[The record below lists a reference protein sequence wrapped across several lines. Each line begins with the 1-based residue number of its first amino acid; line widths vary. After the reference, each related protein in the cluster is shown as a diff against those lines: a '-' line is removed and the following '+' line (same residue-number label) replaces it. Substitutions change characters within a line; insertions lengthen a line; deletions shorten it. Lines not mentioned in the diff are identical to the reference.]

1 MKLKRGESMKLEEIV
16 QFLDDYLKVSEF
28 QDDSWNGLQV
38 EGPEEVE
45 VIATAVDASFRTFE
59 RAREW
64 RAQLLLVHHGLFWGK
79 PFPLVGVDFS
89 RIEAL
94 IKNGIGLYA
103 CHLPLDAH
111 PEVGNNALLSG
122 MLNLKNIEPF
132 GYYKGT
138 RIGCAGILPQPLTL
152 DEIKENLE
160 EKLKNKIEV
169 WGFGKKEIRS
179 VAIISGEA
187 GSIMKEGL
195 GKYDLLITGGAGLS
209 LFRLV
214 EDASQSILFAGHY
227 ATETL
232 GIKALG
238 ELLASKFSLKHT
250 FLDLPSPY

>member
-1 MKLKRGESMKLEEIV
+1 MKLKEIV
-16 QFLDDYLKVSEF
+16 KFLDEYLKVSDF

-45 VIATAVDASFRTFE
+45 RIATAVDASFKTFE
-59 RAREW
+59 RARQW
-64 RAQLLLVHHGLFWGK
+64 GAQLLLVHHGLFWGK

-94 IKNGIGLYA
+94 IKNGMGLYA

-111 PEVGNNALLSG
+111 PEVGNNAVLSC
-122 MLNLKNIEPF
+122 MLNLKDVEPF

-138 RIGCAGILPQPLTL
+138 QIGCAGVLPQPLTL
-152 DEIKENLE
+152 EEIKKILE
-160 EKLKNKIEV
+160 DKLNQKVQV

-179 VAIISGEA
+179 VAIVSGEA

-195 GKYDLLITGGAGLS
+195 GKYDLLLTGGTGLS

-214 EDASQSILFAGHY
+214 EDASQSIIFAGHY
-227 ATETL
+227 ATETV
-232 GIKALG
+232 GIKAVG
-238 ELLASKFSLKHT
+238 ELLSSRFSLKHT
-250 FLDLPSPY
+250 FLDVPSPY

>member
-1 MKLKRGESMKLEEIV
+1 MKLKEIV
-16 QFLDDYLKVSEF
+16 KFLDEYLKVGDF

-45 VIATAVDASFRTFE
+45 RIATAVDASFKTFE

-64 RAQLLLVHHGLFWGK
+64 GTQLLLVHHGLFWGK

-94 IKNGIGLYA
+94 IKNGMGLYA

-111 PEVGNNALLSG
+111 PEVGNNAVLSR
-122 MLNLKNIEPF
+122 MLNLKNVEPF

-138 RIGCAGILPQPLTL
+138 QIGCAGVLPQPLTL
-152 DEIKENLE
+152 EEIKKILE
-160 EKLKNKIEV
+160 DKLNQKVQV

-179 VAIISGEA
+179 VAIVSGEA

-195 GKYDLLITGGAGLS
+195 GKYDLLLTGGTGLS

-214 EDASQSILFAGHY
+214 EDASQSIIFAGHY
-227 ATETL
+227 ATETV
-232 GIKALG
+232 GIKAVG
-238 ELLASKFSLKHT
+238 ELLSSRFSLKHT
-250 FLDLPSPY
+250 FLDVPSPY

>member
-1 MKLKRGESMKLEEIV
+1 MKLKEIV
-16 QFLDDYLKVSEF
+16 TFLDEYLKVGDF

-45 VIATAVDASFRTFE
+45 RIATAVDASFKTFE

-64 RAQLLLVHHGLFWGK
+64 EAQLLLVHHGLFWGK

-111 PEVGNNALLSG
+111 PEVGNNAVLSR
-122 MLNLKNIEPF
+122 MLNLKDVEPF

-138 RIGCAGILPQPLTL
+138 QIGCAGVLPQPLTL
-152 DEIKENLE
+152 EEIKKILE
-160 EKLKNKIEV
+160 DKLNQKVQV

-179 VAIISGEA
+179 VAIVSGEA

-195 GKYDLLITGGAGLS
+195 GKYDLLLTGGTGLS

-214 EDASQSILFAGHY
+214 EDASQSIIFAGHY
-227 ATETL
+227 ATETV
-232 GIKALG
+232 GIKAVG
-238 ELLASKFSLKHT
+238 ELLSSRFSLKHT
-250 FLDLPSPY
+250 FLDVPSPY

>member
-1 MKLKRGESMKLEEIV
+1 MKLKEIV
-16 QFLDDYLKVSEF
+16 KFLDEYLKVGDF

-45 VIATAVDASFRTFE
+45 RIATAVDASFKTFE

-64 RAQLLLVHHGLFWGK
+64 GAQLLLVHHGLFWGK

-94 IKNGIGLYA
+94 IKNGMGLYA

-111 PEVGNNALLSG
+111 PEVGNNAVLSR
-122 MLNLKNIEPF
+122 MLNLKDVEPF

-138 RIGCAGILPQPLTL
+138 QIGCAGVLPQPLTL
-152 DEIKENLE
+152 EEIKKILE
-160 EKLKNKIEV
+160 DKLTQKVQV

-179 VAIISGEA
+179 VAIVSGEA

-195 GKYDLLITGGAGLS
+195 GKYDLLLTGGTGLS

-214 EDASQSILFAGHY
+214 EDASQSIIFAGHY
-227 ATETL
+227 ATETV
-232 GIKALG
+232 GIKAVG
-238 ELLASKFSLKHT
+238 ELLSSRFSLKHT
-250 FLDLPSPY
+250 FLDVPSPY

>member
-1 MKLKRGESMKLEEIV
+1 MKLKEIV
-16 QFLDDYLKVSEF
+16 KFLDEYLKVGDF

-45 VIATAVDASFRTFE
+45 RIATAVDASFKTFE

-64 RAQLLLVHHGLFWGK
+64 EAQLLLVHHGLFWGK

-111 PEVGNNALLSG
+111 PEVGNNAVLSR
-122 MLNLKNIEPF
+122 MLNLKDVEPF

-138 RIGCAGILPQPLTL
+138 QIGCAGVLPQPLTL
-152 DEIKENLE
+152 EEIKKILE
-160 EKLKNKIEV
+160 DKLNQKVQV

-179 VAIISGEA
+179 VAIVSGEA

-195 GKYDLLITGGAGLS
+195 GKYDLLLTGGTGLS

-214 EDASQSILFAGHY
+214 EDASQSIIFAGHY
-227 ATETL
+227 ATETV
-232 GIKALG
+232 GIKAVG
-238 ELLASKFSLKHT
+238 ELLSSRFSLKHT
-250 FLDLPSPY
+250 FLDVPSPY